1 MSMEDAILAHANALL
16 TLAEAL
22 NNATAYRADLAR
34 QSIGDDAA
42 GNAEAA
48 EAADD
53 SVLDSAAR
61 EAIRESLDRART
73 ERKTK
78 DAELD
83 KAVSKVEDDAK
94 NEGGDAEASGATSP
108 ENGAGSV
115 DVGDA
120 EAAPLDYAKDVK
132 PLLLAAIKKGKRPDI
147 EAHLAQQGVKRADE
161 LSAEKLPELF
171 ALAQKLAA

>member
-34 QSIGDDAA
+34 QSIACDAA
-42 GNAEAA
+42 GNAVAKAA
-48 EAADD
+48 ET
-53 SVLDSAAR
+53 SASPTAR
-61 EAIRESLDRART
+61 EAIQESLDEARAG
-73 ERKTK
+73 RKTK
-78 DAELD
+78 DAELAA
-83 KAVSKVEDDAK
+83 AVSKIESDAK
-94 NEGGDAEASGATSP
+94 KEGGDAEASGATSP

-147 EAHLAQQGVKRADE
+147 EAHLAEQGVKRADE

>member
-1 MSMEDAILAHANALL
+1 MSMENAILAHANALL

-22 NNATAYRADLAR
+22 NNATACRADLAR
-34 QSIGDDAA
+34 QSIAGDAA
-42 GNAEAA
+42 GNALAKAA
-48 EAADD
+48 ET
-53 SVLDSAAR
+53 SASPTAR
-61 EAIRESLDRART
+61 EAIQESLAEARAGR
-73 ERKTK
+73 TK

-94 NEGGDAEASGATSP
+94 NEGGDAEAPGATSP
-108 ENGAGSV
+108 ENGAGSA

-132 PLLLAAIKKGKRPDI
+132 PLLLAAIKKGKRADI
-147 EAHLAQQGVKRADE
+147 EAHLAEHGVKRADE
-161 LSAEKLPELF
+161 LPAEKLPELF

>member
-1 MSMEDAILAHANALL
+1 MSMEDAIREHGASMKELASALRYAADRFNGIGF
-16 TLAEAL
+16 TMARHAEA
-22 NNATAYRADLAR
+22 
-34 QSIGDDAA
+34 
-42 GNAEAA
+42 
-48 EAADD
+48 
-53 SVLDSAAR
+53 SASANPTAR
-61 EAIRESLDRART
+61 EAIQESLAKAVGLALAKARAGR
-73 ERKTK
+73 TK

-120 EAAPLDYAKDVK
+120 EAAPLDYAKDIK
-132 PLLLAAIKKGKRPDI
+132 PVLLAAIKKGKRAEI
-147 EAHLAQQGVKRADE
+147 EAHLAAEGVKRADE
-161 LSAEKLPELF
+161 LPDEKLPELF